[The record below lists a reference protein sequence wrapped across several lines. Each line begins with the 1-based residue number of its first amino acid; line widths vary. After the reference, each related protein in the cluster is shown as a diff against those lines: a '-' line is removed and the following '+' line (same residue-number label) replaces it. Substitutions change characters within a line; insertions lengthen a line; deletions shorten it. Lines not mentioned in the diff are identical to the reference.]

1 MDQDRTVAP
10 PYGPATS
17 ALSGKAMRHLLQPWQ
32 AMATVDREAR
42 TMVSRAEGIYVYD
55 EQGRRLIDGPAGMWC
70 VQIGH
75 RRPEMAEAI
84 AAQVMELPYY
94 SPWYTTNGP
103 AAELAARIAGYAPG
117 DLDRISFTSGGS
129 TAVDTALRFV
139 QFYNNVLGRPGKK
152 LIIAR
157 HGGYHGSTYLS
168 ASCSGKPRDKTH
180 MDCSELVHHIA
191 CPNPYRRP
199 AGTTEAQFCDQ
210 LVAEL
215 ERTIL
220 ELGPERVAAF
230 IAEPILA
237 SGGVIVPPDGYNRR
251 TRELCRRHDV
261 LYIADEV
268 VTGFGRLGHMLAS
281 EAVFGV
287 VPDIITF
294 AKGVSSGYVPLGGVA
309 ISRRVMEQVSGDKAG
324 DAVFSNGF
332 TYSSHPVACAAAM
345 TNLDIME
352 REGLLAHVRAI
363 APYFQAR
370 LKELE
375 DLPIVGE
382 VRGMGLMAAIECVAD
397 RETHDPL
404 LFEVG
409 RRIDAHCQA
418 LGLIV
423 RPLINICVMSPP
435 LVIQS
440 EQIDEMVRLLRR
452 GIELTMA
459 DLRREGL
466 WHG

>member
-1 MDQDRTVAP
+1 
-10 PYGPATS
+10 
-17 ALSGKAMRHLLQPWQ
+17 
-32 AMATVDREAR
+32 
-42 TMVSRAEGIYVYD
+42 MVSRAEGIYVYD

-103 AAELAARIAGYAPG
+103 AAELAARIAAYAPG
-117 DLDRISFTSGGS
+117 DLDRVFFTTGGS
-129 TAVDTALRFV
+129 TAVDTALRFA

-157 HGGYHGSTYLS
+157 HGAYHGSTYLS
-168 ASCSGKPRDKTH
+168 ASCSGKPRDKSF
-180 MDCSELVHHIA
+180 MDEAADLVRRIA
-191 CPNPYRRP
+191 APNPYRRP
-199 AGTTEAQFCDQ
+199 PGTTLEQFCDQ
-210 LVAEL
+210 LVEEL

-220 ELGPERVAAF
+220 ENGPDRVAAF
-230 IAEPILA
+230 IAEPIQA
-237 SGGVIVPPDGYNRR
+237 SGGVIVPPAGYHRR
-251 TRELCRRHDV
+251 TLEVCRRYDV

-281 EAVFGV
+281 EPAFGL
-287 VPDIITF
+287 VPDMITF

-309 ISRRVMEQVSGDKAG
+309 ISRRVMQRVSGDNARE
-324 DAVFSNGF
+324 AVFSNGF
-332 TYSSHPVACAAAM
+332 TYSSHPVACAAALR
-345 TNLDIME
+345 NLDIIE
-352 REGLLAHVRAI
+352 REGLLDHVHAI
-363 APYFQAR
+363 APYFQGR

-375 DLPIVGE
+375 ELPIVGE
-382 VRGMGLMAAIECVAD
+382 VRGIGLMAAVECVAD
-397 RETHDPL
+397 RESRDPL
-404 LFEVG
+404 LLDKEVG

-435 LVIQS
+435 LVIEA

-452 GIELTMA
+452 GIEITMA